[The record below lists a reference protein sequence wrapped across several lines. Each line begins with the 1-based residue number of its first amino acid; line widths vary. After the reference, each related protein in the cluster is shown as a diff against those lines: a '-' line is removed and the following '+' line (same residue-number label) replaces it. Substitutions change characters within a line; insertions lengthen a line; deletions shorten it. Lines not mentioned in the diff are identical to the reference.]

1 MNNESHTTIKLSNK
15 RSMELT
21 LKHIGWTILTL
32 KLVLIIYFAISILQ
46 GGAGTF
52 SFDSM
57 FFIFL
62 GIGFCA
68 QLVDGALG
76 MAYGVSCSSLLLY
89 FGVSPKVA
97 SASVHL
103 AEVFTTGVSGLSH
116 LKFKNLDLKLFVK
129 LLVPG
134 VIGAVLG
141 AYLLSDILD
150 GGLVKPY
157 IAAYL
162 LVLGLLLLYKGIR
175 NRQKEEKKIKKVGI
189 LAFVGGLLDSI
200 GGGGWGPVVTSNIL
214 NKGKSPRHTI
224 GTVNT
229 VEFFVTFFATVVFLY
244 HIGVQNWQ
252 VVLGLIVGGVLAAPL
267 GAYMAANINKRV
279 LLVLVGLVIVL
290 TSSLTLYGTLSQA

>member
-1 MNNESHTTIKLSNK
+1 MNTENHTTINLSKK
-15 RSMELT
+15 RTLELT
-21 LKHIGWTILTL
+21 LKHIGWTILGL
-32 KLVLIIYFAISILQ
+32 KLLLIIYFAVSMVE
-46 GGAGTF
+46 GRAGTF
-52 SFDSM
+52 SLDSM

-62 GIGFCA
+62 GVGFCA
-68 QLVDGALG
+68 QLIDGAVG
-76 MAYGVSCSSLLLY
+76 MAYGVSCSSMLLY
-89 FGVSPKVA
+89 FGLSPKVA

-116 LKFKNLDLKLFVK
+116 LKFKNLDLNLFVK
-129 LLVPG
+129 LVVPG

-162 LVLGLLLLYKGIR
+162 MILGLSLLYKGIL
-175 NRQKEEKKIKKVGI
+175 NRQKKEKKIKKVGI
-189 LAFVGGLLDSI
+189 LAFVGGFLDSI

-214 NKGKSPRHTI
+214 NKGQSPRHTI

-229 VEFFVTFFATVVFLY
+229 VEFFVTFSATGVFLY

-267 GAYMAANINKRV
+267 GAYMAAKMNKRL

-290 TSSLTLYGTLSQA
+290 TSSLTLLGHFF